1 MLKLSPEIL
10 KELLNILV
18 PFMEDE
24 RSRRPFL
31 VLALG
36 NDAPLLQHI
45 NWSGSVTTFT
55 GDMLLQLVNIGR
67 KEAFY
72 AVLEYAKSQVGTEGK
87 ERIDKLLPSINSLFL
102 EKTPSNSIISLLHSS
117 TTYNEDLEEADKILF
132 NIPFIGR
139 TKELEQLNQ
148 LIVNNQCRLVTL
160 VGMAGMGKSCLAAQ
174 FTHNVKDKFRYVIWK
189 NLRIYASFEDFLN
202 KLLNFLSVNAKLS
215 DNSINSS
222 DRIQTIINYLKDNYC
237 LLILDDLTEII
248 DKIDKSETKYK
259 VAWENFGNFL
269 EQATLQPHNSTI
281 LITCHRHPSNLNEE
295 KIKSKNQF
303 IEIKGLKSEEIK
315 QIFQNNKLDKIIS
328 TVGENQWERLVKY
341 FGGNPVILKIVA
353 EKILYNNIEINDFIE
368 TLSDNN
374 TLDLEKRIENI
385 LDRQFNSLGIDE
397 QKLMYWLAFRNEP
410 AAKGEFK
417 SLLGSNYD
425 NSINSLESM
434 SLIIHSP
441 SGYTQ
446 VPMIMDYVT
455 RKIVDVVNQEI
466 SENQP
471 SLIDDY
477 PLLDSQAKD
486 YIKEIQKR
494 RILTPVI
501 NKLREDSKNIS
512 QIKDQLVSMLK
523 KWRDKQPIKGYLGG
537 NIINLVLEFNLE
549 NNRNLNLKIDLKE
562 FNFFQI
568 PLGKADLQGQELNGI
583 DFRNSDLSQ
592 ASFSENLGCI
602 HSVVFS
608 ADGKY
613 FATAEANGDVRL
625 WETDTYKQVK
635 LFRDEDS
642 RSQIWSIAFAP
653 DGKMIA
659 SAGEDKI
666 VRLWDVEKGTKI
678 NDINVNQCIY
688 SVIFRHDGKYLIAG
702 GDKDITIYNLKNN
715 DLTKI
720 PVYEN
725 NESKSITS
733 IAINGRNILAIGCQ
747 DGLVRLLKI
756 KNVDSSEI
764 LHTFKEHD
772 PSKTVRSIA
781 FSHDGNIVA
790 SGSEDGT
797 IKLWRIDED
806 KSFETLREH
815 KIKRVWTLSFSKD
828 SKILAIGSTDENPN
842 GIDEHHNI
850 HLCNLHDYKLTK
862 LGAHQN
868 QLRAIAFCP
877 KATQS
882 NLLISGGDD
891 HTIKMWD
898 TTSNWKLQ
906 KTIQGY
912 TNRIWSTAF
921 SPCGKRLVSGC
932 EDNRIRVWNV
942 QTKQC
947 IQTLQKHTDWVWS
960 AVFSPDGK
968 KIASASED
976 NTIYLWNW
984 NLKDDKWVC
993 DADNPLTK
1001 HTDRVRVVAFSP
1013 DSKKL
1018 VSGGNDHQV
1027 IVWDLT
1033 KPKPTPKILGESCKK
1048 HTRRILSLVFSPNGH
1063 WVASS
1068 SRDKTIRLWN
1078 LETDQVQTLG
1088 EHDNQVHSIAFNP
1101 DGDTLI
1107 SGGFDNK
1114 VNLWDIKKQVCIH
1127 TFEEHTDRILCVAF
1141 HPDGLIFASSGH
1153 DKKIR
1158 LWSKTNKESIRV
1170 LEGHKGSVESIN
1182 FSPKG
1187 GMLVSSSQD
1196 QTIKIWDI
1204 FTGKCLGTLEPDSKP
1219 YKGMII
1225 SGATGLSKAQ
1235 KDTLITLGAVD
1246 E

>member
-1 MLKLSPEIL
+1 MSKIFKLEP
-10 KELLNILV
+10 NILNELV
-18 PFMEDE
+18 NLLRPFLEDE

-36 NDAPLLQHI
+36 NDAPVLQHI
-45 NWSGSVTTFT
+45 NWNGSVASFT
-55 GDMLLQLVNIGR
+55 PEMLDQLVNIGGE
-67 KEAFY
+67 KAFY
-72 AVLEYAKSQVGTEGK
+72 AVLEHTKSQVGIEGK
-87 ERIDKLLPSINSLFL
+87 ERIDILLKKSS
-102 EKTPSNSIISLLHSS
+102 SNTIVLDSS

-132 NIPFIGR
+132 NIPFVGR
-139 TKELEQLNQ
+139 TKELKQLNQ
-148 LIVNNQCRLVTL
+148 FIVNNQCRLVTL

-215 DNSINSS
+215 DNSITSL
-222 DRIQTIINYLKDNYC
+222 DRIQTIINYLKDHHC

-248 DKIDKSETKYK
+248 DKIDNSETKYK
-259 VAWENFGNFL
+259 EAWGNFGSFL
-269 EQATLQPHNSTI
+269 EQAALQPHNSTL
-281 LITCHRHPSNLNEE
+281 LITCHRHPSILNDE

-303 IEIKGLKSEEIK
+303 IEIKGLESEEIK
-315 QIFQNNKLDKIIS
+315 QIFQQDEELDKIIS
-328 TVGENQWERLVKY
+328 AVDENNWGKLVKH

-353 EKILYNNIEINDFIE
+353 GKISSYSNIEINDFIK
-368 TLSDNN
+368 TLSDNI
-374 TLDLEKRIENI
+374 DLEKRIEDI
-385 LDRQFNSLGIDE
+385 LDRQFNSLGINE
-397 QKLMYWLAFRNEP
+397 RKLMYWLAFKNEP
-410 AAKGEFK
+410 AAKEEFK
-417 SLLGSNYD
+417 PLLRSNYD
-425 NSINSLESM
+425 NSIDSLESM
-434 SLIIHSP
+434 SLIIRSP

-455 RKIVDVVNQEI
+455 RKIIDVVNQEI

-494 RILTPVI
+494 RILTPII
-501 NKLREDSKNIS
+501 NKLREDNKNIS
-512 QIKDQLVSMLK
+512 QIKNQLVSMLK
-523 KWRDKQPIKGYLGG
+523 TWRDKEPINGYLGG

-549 NNRNLNLKIDLKE
+549 NNRNLNLKIDLKN
-562 FNFFQI
+562 FNFSQI

-592 ASFSENLGCI
+592 ASFSENIGCI

-613 FATAEANGDVRL
+613 FATAEANGDLRL

-642 RSQIWSIAFAP
+642 SSQIWSIAFAP
-653 DGKMIA
+653 DGKTIA

-666 VRLWDVEKGTKI
+666 IRLWDVEKEIKT
-678 NDINVNQCIY
+678 NNINVNQCIY
-688 SVIFRHDGKYLIAG
+688 SVIFMHNGKYLIAG
-702 GDKDITIYNLKNN
+702 GDKNITIHNLTNN
-715 DLTKI
+715 NLTEI
-720 PVYEN
+720 PVNEN

-747 DGLVRLLKI
+747 DGLVKLI
-756 KNVDSSEI
+756 KLIKSKVDFDTEI

-772 PSKTVRSIA
+772 QSKTVRSIA
-781 FSHDGNIVA
+781 FSHDGEIVA

-797 IKLWRIDED
+797 VKLWRIDKE
-806 KSFETLREH
+806 KSFKTLHEPQT
-815 KIKRVWTLSFSKD
+815 KRVWTLSFSQD

-862 LGAHQN
+862 LGAHEN

-877 KATQS
+877 EPTQS

-891 HTIKMWD
+891 HTIKIWD
-898 TTSNWKLQ
+898 TVSNGKLQ

-921 SPCGKRLVSGC
+921 STCGKRLVSGC

-960 AVFSPDGK
+960 VVFSPDGK

-976 NTIYLWNW
+976 NTIYLW

-1048 HTRRILSLVFSPNGH
+1048 HTRRILSLAFSPDGH

-1068 SRDKTIRLWN
+1068 SRDKTILLWN
-1078 LETDQVQTLG
+1078 LETDEAQTLG

-1114 VNLWDIKKQVCIH
+1114 VKLWDIEKRECTG

-1225 SGATGLSKAQ
+1225 SGVKGLKKAQ